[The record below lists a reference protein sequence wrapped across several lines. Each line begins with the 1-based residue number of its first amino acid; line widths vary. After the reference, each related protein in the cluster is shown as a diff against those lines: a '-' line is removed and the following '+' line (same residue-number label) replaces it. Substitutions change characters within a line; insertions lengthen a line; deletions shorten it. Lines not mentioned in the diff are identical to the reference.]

1 MEPKNEREYIIQ
13 LHEKLTSIMDDVRR
27 IAASVEKIDNIR
39 LNGVEVRL
47 STVESFVSK
56 AKGAIWAII
65 ILSGVIGWLIGLG
78 VQQFI
83 K

>member
-1 MEPKNEREYIIQ
+1 MEPQNEREYIIQ

-39 LNGVEVRL
+39 LSGVETRL
-47 STVESFVSK
+47 SVVEAFVSK

-78 VQQFI
+78 WQQIF